1 MKREI
6 NLQKIRIL
14 AVYALLATVVIFQW
28 HFVSSGLMA
37 LPILNGVIVA
47 VFFVGNILIWKSLSS
62 LDNEI
67 DALRAIAEAYRDTH
81 SGDVTEEVLAARR
94 QRCLR
99 KGTVLSRP
107 KLLGAAFD
115 MLMDEFWRG
124 RSLRFRLETVQL
136 LMGTVEHK
144 MARDRGLIS
153 YVSGLAI
160 FLGLIGTFVG
170 LMEMVQSVGGIIG
183 ALAGA
188 NATADSVQ
196 NLIKALQTPLTGM
209 AQGFSASL
217 FGLFTSLTLGLVGR
231 FANNASYSVKEQFE
245 SWLTSVSQME
255 QVRRND
261 GRSERPQTSPAH
273 DAAGFMLPG
282 LPVAPSQDKLA
293 AALARAADAQAA
305 QAQQLETIAARFEAT
320 AIDHAA
326 LQEIL
331 RRTDL
336 LADEMNHLRQG
347 ITQDHSALRGYTED
361 AFAVLRQA
369 IGEQKALAGAIDSQI
384 EAMRVSFDA
393 RLDAADRHVGEL
405 ATTQRAGFAAF
416 DASVEEAQRAR
427 DVFTAD
433 LAARQADVVAGLRRM
448 EAQLAMAPDPA
459 LIGSSIRGVLME
471 GFTEIGR
478 KLEEATRAAVATGAP
493 AQAEPGQDA
502 VVSEIRALSRSLETS
517 LSQGLNDVAGAF
529 QNALT
534 LYADLMRQAQTQAD
548 TPRSSAPLARD
559 AG

>member
-14 AVYALLATVVIFQW
+14 AVYALLAVVTIFQW
-28 HFVSSGLMA
+28 HFVQSGLMA
-37 LPILNGVIVA
+37 LPVLNGIIVA

-62 LDNEI
+62 LDSEI
-67 DALRAIAEAYRDTH
+67 TALNAITEAYKDTH
-81 SGDVTEEVLAARR
+81 SGDVTDDTLAARR

-99 KGTVLSRP
+99 KGTLFKRP
-107 KLLGAAFD
+107 RLLGAAFD

-183 ALAGA
+183 ALAGT
-188 NATADSVQ
+188 NATAESVQ
-196 NLIKALQTPLTGM
+196 NLIKALQSPLTGM

-217 FGLFTSLTLGLVGR
+217 FGLFSSLALGLVGR
-231 FANNASYSVKEQFE
+231 FANNASYSVKEHFE

-261 GRSERPQTSPAH
+261 GRGEAPTQAH
-273 DAAGFMLPG
+273 SAAVPGVMLPG
-282 LPVAPSQDKLA
+282 FVPAPSQDKLA
-293 AALARAADAQAA
+293 AALARAADAQAE
-305 QAQQLETIAARFEAT
+305 QAQQLEALAERFAAT

-347 ITQDHSALRGYTED
+347 ITQDHGALRSYTED

-369 IGEQKALAGAIDSQI
+369 IGEHKALAGAIESQV
-384 EAMRVSFDA
+384 EAMRASFDA
-393 RLDAADRHVGEL
+393 RLDAADRHAGEL
-405 ATTQRAGFAAF
+405 ASAQRAGFAAF
-416 DASVEEAQRAR
+416 DASLAEAQRAR
-427 DVFTAD
+427 DAFSAD
-433 LAARQADVVAGLRRM
+433 VAARQADVVAGLRRM
-448 EAQLAMAPDPA
+448 EAQLAMAPDPS
-459 LIGSSIRGVLME
+459 LIGSSIRGVLLE
-471 GFTEIGR
+471 GFHEVGR
-478 KLEEATRAAVATGAP
+478 KLEEATRAAVDHAAHAP
-493 AQAEPGQDA
+493 AAPAQDA
-502 VVSEIRALSRSLETS
+502 VVSEIRSLSRSLETS
-517 LSQGLNDVAGAF
+517 LAQGLNEVAGAF

-534 LYADLMRQAQTQAD
+534 LYADLMRQTQAD
-548 TPRSSAPLARD
+548 APRSAAPLARD

>member
-6 NLQKIRIL
+6 TLQKARIL
-14 AVYALLATVVIFQW
+14 LVYAILAGIIVFEW
-28 HFVSSGLMA
+28 HFVYSGMMA
-37 LPILNGVIVA
+37 LPILNGVIIA
-47 VFFVGNILIWKSLSS
+47 VFFIGNALIWKSLLS
-62 LDNEI
+62 LDNEVN
-67 DALRAIAEAYRDTH
+67 ALRLIEEGYKDTH
-81 SGDVTEEVLAARR
+81 SGDVTDEVLAARR
-94 QRCLR
+94 QRCLN
-99 KGTVLSRP
+99 KGVAVSRP
-107 KLLGAAFD
+107 NLLGAAFD

-136 LMGTVEHK
+136 LIGTVEHK

-160 FLGLIGTFVG
+160 FLGLIGTFIG

-183 ALAGA
+183 SLAGA
-188 NATADSVQ
+188 NASADSIQ

-217 FGLFTSLTLGLVGR
+217 FGLFTSLALGLVGR
-231 FANNASYSVKEQFE
+231 FGNNASYSVKEQFE
-245 SWLTSVSQME
+245 SWLTGVSQME

-261 GRSERPQTSPAH
+261 GRQLAQPASANE
-273 DAAGFMLPG
+273 AAGFVLPG
-282 LPVAPSQDKLA
+282 FAASLSNDKLA

-305 QAQQLETIAARFEAT
+305 QAQQLEAIADRFEAT
-320 AIDHAA
+320 AMDHAA

-347 ITQDHSALRGYTED
+347 MAQDQHALRGATED

-369 IGEQKALAGAIDSQI
+369 LGEQKALAGAIDSHI
-384 EAMRVSFDA
+384 EALRASFDA
-393 RLDAADRHVGEL
+393 RLDAADRRVGDL
-405 ATTQRAGFAAF
+405 ASMQRAGFANF
-416 DASVEEAQRAR
+416 EASLEEAQRAR
-427 DVFTAD
+427 DAFTAD
-433 LAARQADVVAGLRRM
+433 LVARQADVVAGLRRM

-459 LIGSSIRGVLME
+459 LIGSAIRGVLLE
-471 GFTEIGR
+471 GFDAIGR
-478 KLEEATRAAVATGAP
+478 KLEDAARAAVATSAP
-493 AQAEPGQDA
+493 PAIAPQEA

-529 QNALT
+529 QSALT
-534 LYADLMRQAQTQAD
+534 LYADLMRQTQVA
-548 TPRSSAPLARD
+548 RSQSSAPATREV
-559 AG
+559 G

>member
-6 NLQKIRIL
+6 TLQKARIL
-14 AVYALLATVVIFQW
+14 LVYAILAGIIVFEW
-28 HFVSSGLMA
+28 HFVYSGMMA
-37 LPILNGVIVA
+37 LPILNGVIIA
-47 VFFVGNILIWKSLSS
+47 VFFIGNALIWKSLLS
-62 LDNEI
+62 LDNEVN
-67 DALRAIAEAYRDTH
+67 ALRLIEEGYKDTH
-81 SGDVTEEVLAARR
+81 SGDVTDEVLAARC
-94 QRCLR
+94 QRCLN
-99 KGTVLSRP
+99 KGVAVSRP
-107 KLLGAAFD
+107 NLLGAAFD

-136 LMGTVEHK
+136 LIGTVEHK

-160 FLGLIGTFVG
+160 FLGLIGTFIG

-183 ALAGA
+183 SLAGA
-188 NATADSVQ
+188 NASADSIQ

-217 FGLFTSLTLGLVGR
+217 FGLFTSLALGLVGR
-231 FANNASYSVKEQFE
+231 FGNNASYSVKEQFE
-245 SWLTSVSQME
+245 SWLTGVSQME

-261 GRSERPQTSPAH
+261 GRQLAQPASANE
-273 DAAGFMLPG
+273 AAGFVLPG
-282 LPVAPSQDKLA
+282 FAASLSNDKLA

-305 QAQQLETIAARFEAT
+305 QAQQLEAIADRFEAT
-320 AIDHAA
+320 AMDHAA

-336 LADEMNHLRQG
+336 LADEMNHVRQG
-347 ITQDHSALRGYTED
+347 MAQDQRALRGATED

-369 IGEQKALAGAIDSQI
+369 IGEQNALAGAIDSHI
-384 EAMRVSFDA
+384 EALRASFDA
-393 RLDAADRHVGEL
+393 RLDAADRRVGDL
-405 ATTQRAGFAAF
+405 ASMQRAGFANF
-416 DASVEEAQRAR
+416 EASLEEAQRAR
-427 DVFTAD
+427 DAFTAD

-459 LIGSSIRGVLME
+459 LIGSAIRGVLLE
-471 GFTEIGR
+471 GFDAIGR
-478 KLEEATRAAVATGAP
+478 KLEDAARAAVAISVPPAVAP
-493 AQAEPGQDA
+493 QEA

-529 QNALT
+529 QSALT
-534 LYADLMRQAQTQAD
+534 LYADLMWQTQVE
-548 TPRSSAPLARD
+548 PSRPSAPATREV
-559 AG
+559 G

>member
-6 NLQKIRIL
+6 TLQKARIL
-14 AVYALLATVVIFQW
+14 LVYAILAGIIVFEW
-28 HFVSSGLMA
+28 HFVYSGMMA
-37 LPILNGVIVA
+37 LPILNGVIIA
-47 VFFVGNILIWKSLSS
+47 VFFIGNALIWKSLLS
-62 LDNEI
+62 LDNEVN
-67 DALRAIAEAYRDTH
+67 ALRLIEEGYKDTH
-81 SGDVTEEVLAARR
+81 SGDVTDEVLAARR
-94 QRCLR
+94 QRCLN
-99 KGTVLSRP
+99 KGVAVSRP
-107 KLLGAAFD
+107 NLLGAAFD

-136 LMGTVEHK
+136 LIGTVEHK

-160 FLGLIGTFVG
+160 FLGLIGTFIG

-183 ALAGA
+183 SLAGA
-188 NATADSVQ
+188 NASADSIQ

-217 FGLFTSLTLGLVGR
+217 FGLFTSLALGLVGR
-231 FANNASYSVKEQFE
+231 FGNNASYSVKEQFE
-245 SWLTSVSQME
+245 SWLTGVSQME

-261 GRSERPQTSPAH
+261 GRQLAQAASANE
-273 DAAGFMLPG
+273 AAGFVLPG
-282 LPVAPSQDKLA
+282 FAASLSNDKLA

-305 QAQQLETIAARFEAT
+305 QAQQLEAIADRFEAT
-320 AIDHAA
+320 AMDHAA

-347 ITQDHSALRGYTED
+347 MAQDQRALRGATED

-369 IGEQKALAGAIDSQI
+369 LGEQKALAGAIDSHI
-384 EAMRVSFDA
+384 EALRASFDA
-393 RLDAADRHVGEL
+393 RLDAADRRVGDL
-405 ATTQRAGFAAF
+405 ASMQRAGFANF
-416 DASVEEAQRAR
+416 EASLEEAQRAR
-427 DVFTAD
+427 DAFTAD
-433 LAARQADVVAGLRRM
+433 LVARQADVVAGLRRM

-459 LIGSSIRGVLME
+459 LIGSAIRGVLLE
-471 GFTEIGR
+471 GFDAIGR
-478 KLEEATRAAVATGAP
+478 KLEDAARAAVATSAP
-493 AQAEPGQDA
+493 PAIAPQEA

-529 QNALT
+529 QSALT
-534 LYADLMRQAQTQAD
+534 LYADLMRQTQVA
-548 TPRSSAPLARD
+548 RSQSSAPATREV
-559 AG
+559 G

>member
-6 NLQKIRIL
+6 TLQKARIL
-14 AVYALLATVVIFQW
+14 LVYAILAGIIVFEW
-28 HFVSSGLMA
+28 HFVYSGMMA
-37 LPILNGVIVA
+37 LPILNGVIIA
-47 VFFVGNILIWKSLSS
+47 VFFIGNALIWKSLLS
-62 LDNEI
+62 LDNEVN
-67 DALRAIAEAYRDTH
+67 ALRLIEEGYKDTH
-81 SGDVTEEVLAARR
+81 SGDVTDEVLAARR
-94 QRCLR
+94 QRCLN
-99 KGTVLSRP
+99 KGVAVSRP
-107 KLLGAAFD
+107 NLLGAAFD

-136 LMGTVEHK
+136 LIGTVEHK

-160 FLGLIGTFVG
+160 FLGLIGTFIG

-183 ALAGA
+183 SLAGA
-188 NATADSVQ
+188 NASADSIQ

-217 FGLFTSLTLGLVGR
+217 FGLFTSLALGLVGR
-231 FANNASYSVKEQFE
+231 FGNNASYSVKEQFE
-245 SWLTSVSQME
+245 SWLTGVSQME

-261 GRSERPQTSPAH
+261 GRQLAQPASANE
-273 DAAGFMLPG
+273 AAGFVLPG
-282 LPVAPSQDKLA
+282 FAASLSNDKLA

-305 QAQQLETIAARFEAT
+305 QAQQLEAIADRFEAT
-320 AIDHAA
+320 AMDHAA

-336 LADEMNHLRQG
+336 LADEMNHVRQG
-347 ITQDHSALRGYTED
+347 MAQDQRALRGATED

-369 IGEQKALAGAIDSQI
+369 IGEQNALAGAIDSHI
-384 EAMRVSFDA
+384 EALRASFDA
-393 RLDAADRHVGEL
+393 RLDAADRRVGDL
-405 ATTQRAGFAAF
+405 ASMQRAGFANF
-416 DASVEEAQRAR
+416 EASLEEAQRAR
-427 DVFTAD
+427 DAFTAD

-459 LIGSSIRGVLME
+459 LIGSAIRGVLLE
-471 GFTEIGR
+471 GFDAIGR
-478 KLEEATRAAVATGAP
+478 KLEDAARAAVAISVPPAVAP
-493 AQAEPGQDA
+493 QEA

-529 QNALT
+529 QSALT
-534 LYADLMRQAQTQAD
+534 LYADLMRQTQVE
-548 TPRSSAPLARD
+548 PSRPSAPAAREV
-559 AG
+559 G